1 MQRVKRAVSNIV
13 LIGLVSLF
21 IDMSTEM
28 VYPLIP
34 LYLTAALGATPAI
47 VGVIEGI
54 AESIA
59 SLLKVLSGYI
69 GDVRHNKKK
78 LVFAGYSAAILYK
91 ALLLISTSW
100 VGVLAA
106 RVADRTGKGIRTAPR
121 DALVAQ
127 SCGGKNMGGAFGL
140 HKMLDMAGST
150 LGALFAF
157 IFIVAGFGFKS
168 AFAWSLIP
176 AGIGLLIIF
185 AVREEKC
192 AETPNGRFSL
202 KGVKIDTRIKLYL
215 GVIFFFCLGNS
226 SNVFLLLKAQET
238 GFTSSEVILLYLLF
252 NASASA
258 LSFPF
263 GKLSD
268 KVGRSRVLVPGYIV
282 YGLVYLGFALFT
294 SKAAAVVLFVM
305 YGAYTALISGAERAL
320 IAEAAP
326 AQYKGTVLGLY
337 GMLQGIGLLL
347 SSIIAGVLWDAV
359 SSGAPFLLGGVIGLA
374 AALLAAVVLRPRRSE
389 GGMQPET
396 EIQGKGGQ
404 S

>member
-1 MQRVKRAVSNIV
+1 MISNIV
-13 LIGLVSLF
+13 LIGLISLF

-34 LYLTAALGATPAI
+34 LYLTTALGATPAI
-47 VGVIEGI
+47 VGIIEGI

-69 GDVRHNKKK
+69 GDVRQNKKK
-78 LVFAGYSAAILYK
+78 LVFAGYSAAAIYK
-91 ALLLISTSW
+91 VILLLVGSW
-100 VGVLAA
+100 AGVLAA
-106 RVADRTGKGIRTAPR
+106 RVVDRTGKGIRTAPR

-127 SCGGKNMGGAFGL
+127 SCGGKKMGGAFGL
-140 HKMLDMAGST
+140 HKMLDMAGAA
-150 LGALFAF
+150 LGALLAF
-157 IFIVAGFGFKS
+157 VFIALGSGFKS

-185 AVREEKC
+185 AVREDKC
-192 AETPNGRFSL
+192 AEAPRERFSL
-202 KGVKIDTRIKLYL
+202 KGVKLDARIKLYL
-215 GVIFFFCLGNS
+215 GVVFFFCLGNS

-238 GFTSSEVILLYLLF
+238 GFTSAEVMLLYLVF

-258 LSFPF
+258 LSLPF

-282 YGLVYLGFALFT
+282 YGLVYLGFALLA
-294 SKAAAVVLFVM
+294 SQAAAVVLFVL

-320 IAEAAP
+320 IAETAP

-347 SSIIAGVLWDAV
+347 SSIIAGALWNALGSD
-359 SSGAPFLLGGVIGLA
+359 APFLLGGGIGLVS
-374 AALLAAVVLRPRRSE
+374 ALLAAIVLRQRSSKA
-389 GGMQPET
+389 QLT
-396 EIQGKGGQ
+396 A
-404 S
+404 